1 MSENIKKNNTIAKFN
16 YSEIYTNN
24 EAAQFFNCLSTEA
37 QDELLTVMR
46 KMVADNKAKQV
57 G

>member
-1 MSENIKKNNTIAKFN
+1 MSENIKKNKTIAKLN
-16 YSEIYTNN
+16 YSEIYSNN

-37 QDELLTVMR
+37 QDELLTIMR
-46 KMVADNKAKQV
+46 KMVADNKSKQA